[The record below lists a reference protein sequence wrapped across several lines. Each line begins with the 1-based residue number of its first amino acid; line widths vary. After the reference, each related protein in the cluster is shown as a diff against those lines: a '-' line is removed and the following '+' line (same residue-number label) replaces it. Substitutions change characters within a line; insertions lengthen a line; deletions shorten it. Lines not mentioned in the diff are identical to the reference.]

1 VDGKQGRFSGNDNS
15 TWVRC
20 MKKKGL
26 HPIDELI
33 VFLVIALL
41 LAVSLRLFWDAGLF
55 GSS

>member
-1 VDGKQGRFSGNDNS
+1 
-15 TWVRC
+15 